1 MRSGEGRE
9 EGGGRDTE
17 RGGDRNAYNKDAYSF
32 RREERERKG
41 ERKGE
46 AGRLWKRRTFIVR
59 NRIVP
64 IVSKRILQRIA

>member
-46 AGRLWKRRTFIVR
+46 AGRL
-59 NRIVP
+59 
-64 IVSKRILQRIA
+64 